1 MPRAS
6 IPKPKDTAGQPREG
20 LPAKDCSPSLQF
32 ALAEL
37 ADWAQLEAKAADSQ
51 VSQGIWLQV
60 RDWARNGARYGKT
73 PKAKHPLPPDTDIL
87 EALEARIPG
96 IIAIGARWARKANDK
111 GEIPT

>member
-1 MPRAS
+1 MSRSSPS
-6 IPKPKDTAGQPREG
+6 S
-20 LPAKDCSPSLQF
+20 CSPSLQL

-51 VSQGIWLQV
+51 AAQDIWLQV
-60 RDWARNGARYGKT
+60 RDWAQNGARSGKT

-96 IIAIGARWARKANDK
+96 IIATGARWARKANA
-111 GEIPT
+111 GTER